1 MQCLA
6 FYAYC
11 STKNNAKFFMDYKR
25 PTSEVAEVQHRQIH
39 ESRFQTVPAGRIGI
53 LLAHGRRLPFG
64 EIRLAY
70 R

>member
-1 MQCLA
+1 
-6 FYAYC
+6 
-11 STKNNAKFFMDYKR
+11 MDYKR